1 MQWTDVTTLGSRSL
15 WLFLARR
22 AANGSRVEVRHRA
35 DMLPQHL
42 GKLTLRRFDG
52 GALSCQNEAM
62 RAHQGP
68 LATFTCANGLTDMFE
83 WRRDRLAAARRRL
96 IEMDYIIQIQKLH
109 EVSKHW
115 PVRSSGCAQR

>member
-15 WLFLARR
+15 WLLLARR

-52 GALSCQNEAM
+52 GALSCQNEVTPSLDHLVGASDVLRLTM
-62 RAHQGP
+62 KSNLLGRSMGNSPAFAP
-68 LATFTCANGLTDMFE
+68 LLSNDG
-83 WRRDRLAAARRRL
+83 R
-96 IEMDYIIQIQKLH
+96 
-109 EVSKHW
+109 
-115 PVRSSGCAQR
+115 

>member
-15 WLFLARR
+15 RLLLARR

-52 GALSCQNEAM
+52 GALSCQNEVTPSLDHLVGASE
-62 RAHQGP
+62 Q
-68 LATFTCANGLTDMFE
+68 
-83 WRRDRLAAARRRL
+83 
-96 IEMDYIIQIQKLH
+96 
-109 EVSKHW
+109 
-115 PVRSSGCAQR
+115 